1 MIKNLLILAVILF
14 SGISAFAQGT
24 IKGRVLDERGFP
36 VPGVTV
42 FINNIGGANTGK
54 DGSFTAVTDK
64 LPYNLT
70 IKDESNSL
78 AVLYEGLKRLDPELI
93 LFGAKSSRSVNT
105 EAIKI
110 NFPSVPSGSSAL
122 IKFIS
127 DDLFYSQDVIAN
139 SGETS
144 KIITVDW
151 PNNENKVNGRVIYLE
166 KTSTAYTKYIEKA
179 LTVLKDFN
187 NQVITFD
194 NANFIKPGQTSIT
207 LYMPNANYERKG
219 FAVYADFLALHRN
232 SQILLNSEE
241 GDIISTKCLVP
252 SNLPLS
258 FRLRVEGNGF
268 YKNGD
273 GFENSIY
280 SYPGTSLNIS
290 TETPPELTAP
300 QDKFIGVSPYTEFAY
315 EWGSGTGI
323 YVVHFHSY
331 FPDGDFYIVT
341 SQRSVSSPVQKS
353 GGILKGNEYKWS
365 TAKHLTYFNL
375 DDFTKPKQFSN
386 DIGYR
391 AVTYSA
397 PRTFK
402 LKL

>member
-1 MIKNLLILAVILF
+1 MIKNLVISAIIFF
-14 SGISAFAQGT
+14 SYAGAFAQGT
-24 IKGRVLDERGFP
+24 VKGRVLDERGFP
-36 VPGVTV
+36 VPGVYV
-42 FINNIGGANTGK
+42 SINGIAGSSTDKEGK
-54 DGSFTAVTDK
+54 FAVIVEK
-64 LPYNLT
+64 LPYNLV
-70 IKDESNSL
+70 IHDESNSL
-78 AVLYEGLKRLDPELI
+78 AVLYEDMKRMDPELV

-105 EAIKI
+105 ESMKI
-110 NFPSVPSGSSAL
+110 NFPAVPSGSSAL

-127 DDLFYSQDVIAN
+127 DDLFYSQDVVAN
-139 SGETS
+139 TGETS

-151 PNNENKVNGRVIYLE
+151 PNNTNSVNGRVIYLE

-179 LTVLKDFN
+179 VTVLKDFSS
-187 NQVITFD
+187 QSVTFD

-241 GDIISTKCLVP
+241 GDIISTRCLVP

-268 YKNGD
+268 YKDGD
-273 GFENSIY
+273 GFQNSVY

-300 QDKFIGVSPYTEFAY
+300 QDKFTGVSPYTEFAY

-331 FPDGDFYIVT
+331 FPDGDFYVVT
-341 SQRSVSSPVQKS
+341 AGRSVSAPIQKS
-353 GGILKGNEYKWS
+353 AGVLKGNEYKWY
-365 TAKHLTYFNL
+365 TAKYLTYFNI

-402 LKL
+402 LKQ